1 VVVSRLILRFAGCLD
16 VLLAGALIGML
27 TTAGGSAQRIDDGQT
42 YPNRAVRIIVPFPP
56 GGPTDI
62 LARVLAQR
70 MSKVWGQPVV
80 IENQPGANTAIAAA
94 RVAKMPPDG
103 YTLLA
108 AMDVTLVLNPIT
120 ARNLAYDPLKDF
132 VPISL
137 ASKNTSLMS
146 VRAEDG
152 PRTVKEL
159 IARAKAN
166 PGKLNYG
173 AGILT
178 TRLAG
183 YLFNREAGLEVQY
196 IPFNGSAPTVQGLLT
211 GAVDYIIDGAATS
224 LPLVHDGKLRA
235 LAKLNSR
242 PLPALPEVRPLAAE
256 AGLPALDDIS
266 TWIGFVAP
274 AGTPHRV
281 IDKIQREIAK
291 MYADPL
297 IAQKLEKS
305 GISAVS
311 STPEEFDAFVRK
323 ELDRWGQVFKDSS
336 IQLN

>member
-1 VVVSRLILRFAGCLD
+1 MDSELVVSRFTVRFVGCFGALF
-16 VLLAGALIGML
+16 AAALIGL
-27 TTAGGSAQRIDDGQT
+27 LATAGAIAQRSDDSQT
-42 YPNRAVRIIVPFPP
+42 YPNRTVRIIVPFPP

-70 MSKVWGQPVV
+70 LSEVWGQPVV

-108 AMDVTLVLNPIT
+108 AMDVTLVLNPLT

-132 VPISL
+132 APISL

-159 IARAKAN
+159 IARAKAS

-173 AGILT
+173 AGIIT

-183 YLFNREAGLEVQY
+183 YLFNREAELDAQY

-224 LPLVHDGKLRA
+224 LPLRA

-242 PLPALPEVRPLAAE
+242 PLPALPEVRSLAVE
-256 AGLPALDDIS
+256 AGIPALDDIS
-266 TWIGFVAP
+266 TWVGLVAP
-274 AGTPHRV
+274 AGTARPV
-281 IDKIQREIAK
+281 IDKIQREIVK
-291 MYADPL
+291 MYADPV
-297 IAQKLEKS
+297 IAGKLEKS

-323 ELDRWGQVFKDSS
+323 ELDRWGQVFKDSG